1 MIAGVT
7 RVRYRPSEIQGAE
20 EDVRGVAGF
29 HEQVIRGSEGFRGAL
44 FMLDR
49 DTGEAIG
56 IALWDGENDLRRTE
70 GILGRDEGRGGR
82 STLDHLTD
90 PTSEA
95 LTDYGRARAAAIALR
110 RGTMMEVTDLFEVAI
125 EISK

>member
-7 RVRYRPSEIQGAE
+7 RVRYRPSEIEGAE
-20 EDVRGVAGF
+20 EDIRGVAAF
-29 HEQVIRGSEGFRGAL
+29 HEQNIRGSEGFRGAL
-44 FMLDR
+44 FLFDR

-56 IALWDGENDLRRTE
+56 IALWDGENDLRRSE

-90 PTSEA
+90 PSSEA
-95 LTDYGRARAAAIALR
+95 LTDYGKARAAAIALR
-110 RGTMMEVTDLFEVAI
+110 RGTMMEVTDLFEVAF
-125 EISK
+125 EVSP